1 MKLQVVVM
9 PGLTFSYDHAML
21 RLLLITLMLLQP
33 IQWAWA
39 AVHVTS
45 DAAHAITHNYIKE
58 AAPSVEI
65 VVACS
70 LMGDAA
76 DGHSCHDNHTHN
88 ATVLG
93 LGNDD
98 HYFKHHEVSG
108 KITFVNSLR
117 FAPLWV
123 ADIDRPKWI
132 AAR

>member
-1 MKLQVVVM
+1 MKGQVVLLLV
-9 PGLTFSYDHAML
+9 LAFSYHHVML

-45 DAAHAITHNYIKE
+45 DAAHAVTHKHNEKTT
-58 AAPSVEI
+58 PSVES

-88 ATVLG
+88 TTVLG
-93 LGNDD
+93 LVATIDP
-98 HYFKHHEVSG
+98 VSG
-108 KITFVNSLR
+108 PAISGKNISAHAVLLASPV
-117 FAPLWV
+117 A
-123 ADIDRPKWI
+123 ADIERPKWI
-132 AAR
+132 ATR